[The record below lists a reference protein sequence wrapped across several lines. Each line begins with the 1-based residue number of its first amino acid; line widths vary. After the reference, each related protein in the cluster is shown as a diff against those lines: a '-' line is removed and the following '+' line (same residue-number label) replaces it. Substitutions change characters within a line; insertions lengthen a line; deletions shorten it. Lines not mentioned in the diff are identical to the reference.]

1 MERFDALSEGPGDV
15 SSERQAF
22 DALWAHLSTFY
33 EAKAGERERLR
44 DEAGIPE
51 LESRIQEALD
61 RHCDIGSK
69 ICHMQP
75 VTLEGAIVLLRE
87 AASTDSPDDD
97 CIDTVAR
104 RSALA
109 ALERLAEGGR
119 A

>member
-1 MERFDALSEGPGDV
+1 MRNA
-15 SSERQAF
+15 
-22 DALWAHLSTFY
+22 
-33 EAKAGERERLR
+33 
-44 DEAGIPE
+44 AGIPE
-51 LESRIQEALD
+51 LERQMQEALD

-69 ICHMQP
+69 ICRMQP
-75 VTLEGAIVLLRE
+75 VTFEGALVLLRE